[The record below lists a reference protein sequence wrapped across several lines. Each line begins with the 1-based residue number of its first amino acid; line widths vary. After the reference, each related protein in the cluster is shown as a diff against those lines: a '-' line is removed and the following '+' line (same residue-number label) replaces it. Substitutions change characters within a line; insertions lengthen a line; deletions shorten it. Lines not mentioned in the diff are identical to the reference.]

1 MMALLIDALGRV
13 RLTRAWPAIRRV
25 RPQVWVAAALSAALL
40 AYGNG
45 TSLFS
50 HDARGSFLLWSN
62 LGLLALLLAWALWG
76 AGFSLAELGLGLG
89 AARGSAMFGVVLSV
103 LAAIPPVAFVLL
115 APVFNGGPVEAE
127 EITGRSG
134 AGLAYFLLFRQP
146 VGTALFE
153 EVAFRGVLYAAW
165 LRARGDRVAVLA
177 SSIVFAAWHVVITSR
192 TVAESGVVDAPAA
205 VAAGVVVSLLGLFA
219 GGLIFAYLRWHT
231 RSIAAAAVAHWLI
244 VAEMSVAVWLVG

>member
-1 MMALLIDALGRV
+1 MAFLIDALGRV
-13 RLTRAWPAIRRV
+13 RLPVARPAAGRV
-25 RPQVWVAAALSAALL
+25 RPELWAAAGLSAGLL

-50 HDARGSFLLWSN
+50 HDAREAFLLWSN
-62 LGLLALLLAWALWG
+62 LGLVALLLAWAL
-76 AGFSLAELGLGLG
+76 ARARFSLAELGLGLG

-103 LAAIPPVAFVLL
+103 LAALPPVAFVLL
-115 APVFNGGPVEAE
+115 APLYNGGPVEAE
-127 EITGRSG
+127 DITGRSG
-134 AGLAYFLLFRQP
+134 GELAYFVLFRQP

-153 EVAFRGVLYAAW
+153 ELAFRGVLYAAW
-165 LRARGDRVAVLA
+165 LRAGGDRLAVVA
-177 SSIVFAAWHVVITSR
+177 SSAVFAAWHVVITSR

-205 VAAGVVVSLLGLFA
+205 VAGGVAVSLLGLLV

-244 VAEMSVAVWLVG
+244 VAEMTVAVWLMG